1 MDTCVFIIIFF
12 LIFVNMKIF
21 QKESFKMVK
30 K

>member
-12 LIFVNMKIF
+12 LLFVNMKIF